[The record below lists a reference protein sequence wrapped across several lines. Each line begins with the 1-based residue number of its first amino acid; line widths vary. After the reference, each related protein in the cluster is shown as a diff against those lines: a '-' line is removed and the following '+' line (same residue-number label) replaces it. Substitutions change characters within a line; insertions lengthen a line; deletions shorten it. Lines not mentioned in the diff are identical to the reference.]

1 MRNAGLVNLGLT
13 CDAITLKN
21 ACAIGGEK
29 GVSKVSKVEIGL
41 YAAAEVT
48 ER

>member
-1 MRNAGLVNLGLT
+1 VTFSGLANPGLA

-29 GVSKVSKVEIGL
+29 NAL
-41 YAAAEVT
+41 
-48 ER
+48 